1 MSREISTS
9 FEVVHQTEIGARTGV
24 LRFGPEGR
32 SQLATPCF
40 FPAMCV
46 MTGPPGFGRQGANYK
61 YMKRWMTREWRHP
74 QFLTEILHF
83 TDYTSSRKNLDLWLE
98 HTFQEWA
105 DRLMMGGDLEDENGE
120 KVFEQGAPKI
130 GLEGDFDYENEKS
143 LPFYDLCFFLDS
155 GGFKLLSN
163 SDFNLDKFDLETSP
177 ETIFMLQKQF
187 GGDVIASLDQPIPPF
202 DYSASALVDIQETSI
217 RNAEWLYRKVSEENA
232 SGSNY
237 EPLVYLAIHGI
248 DHESTC
254 RYVERLLTRIESIQP
269 SYESIGFAI
278 GSLVPRRA
286 NRALVTTIV
295 KAATD
300 TLRNFLGGKYAKCP
314 VHAFGM
320 GGDLIPILAMLGV
333 DTFDNNTYV
342 QAGAN
347 LRFQSI
353 FDSTSLGG
361 GKPIGIREL
370 SDGIL
375 DDCSCKACSRTLEHD
390 LLGAYKKVVD
400 QERDKRH
407 LFDELNR
414 TIIKSEAYSFLSM
427 HNLYQEFRSV
437 ANVVESIEKDTIQ
450 NYCLEFANHR
460 STKSNL
466 YRALEVASG
475 ELLEQ
480 REKGRRVDL
489 TLTRDSFAVPSSYKP
504 PSEKELLLFLS
515 CTKDKPYKS
524 SISRKTILSAFNH
537 DIRVH
542 VVTMSGFYGPVPDE
556 FEEEGEILGYDYE
569 LKTSA
574 IEQCDFVASRLIDYL
589 DRYGSSYRKVFAF
602 VTTKAYRKVIE
613 EVLKFSDNSTL
624 LPASPRERTSKE
636 LLRKENLL
644 ELQYEMSQVL
654 QTNFVSYQSE
664 FLIDV

>member
-24 LRFGPEGR
+24 LKYGPEGR
-32 SQLATPCF
+32 SRLRTPSF

-105 DRLMMGGDLEDENGE
+105 DRLMMGGDLGDENGE
-120 KVFEQGAPKI
+120 KVFEQGAPKS
-130 GLEGDFDYENEKS
+130 GLEGDFDYGNEKK

-202 DYSASALVDIQETSI
+202 DYSASALKEIQETSI
-217 RNAEWLYRKVSEENA
+217 RNAEWLYRKVSQEKEQ
-232 SGSNY
+232 GSCY
-237 EPLVYLAIHGI
+237 KPLVYLAVHGI

-254 RYVERLLTRIESIQP
+254 SYVERLLTRIEDIEP
-269 SYESIGFAI
+269 GYESIGFAI

-286 NRALVTTIV
+286 NRALVATIV

-300 TLRNFLGGKYAKCP
+300 TLKSFLGGKYSHCP

-320 GGDLIPILAMLGV
+320 GGDIIPTLAMLGV

-353 FDSTSLGG
+353 FDDKKLGS

-370 SDGIL
+370 SNAIL
-375 DDCSCKACSRTLEHD
+375 QDCGCKACSRTLDHD
-390 LLGAYKKVVD
+390 LLEVYKLIID

-407 LFDELNR
+407 VFKQLDR
-414 TIIKSEAYSFLSM
+414 TVIKSEAYTYLSM
-427 HNLYQEFRSV
+427 HNLEQEFRSV
-437 ANVVESIEKDTIQ
+437 EVVRDSIERGIIED
-450 NYCLEFANHR
+450 YCVEFAEKRN
-460 STKSNL
+460 TKSSL
-466 YRALEVASG
+466 YRALEVAHG
-475 ELLEQ
+475 EFHERQ
-480 REKGRRVDL
+480 VDGRRIDL
-489 TLTRDSFAVPSSYKP
+489 SLTRDSFLVPSSFKP
-504 PSEKELLLFLS
+504 SKEKEVLLFVA
-515 CTKDKPYKS
+515 CTKDKPYKN
-524 SISRKTILSAFNH
+524 SISRKTVLNALNH
-537 DIRVH
+537 DRRIH
-542 VVTMSGFYGPVPDE
+542 VVTISGFYGPVPEE
-556 FEEEGEILGYDYE
+556 FEEEDEILGYDYE
-569 LKTSA
+569 LKQSA
-574 IEQCDFVASRLIDYL
+574 LEQSEYVAEKLADYL
-589 DRYGSSYRKVFAF
+589 SRYSSSYRKVYAY
-602 VTTKAYRKVIE
+602 VTTKAYRNVIKD
-613 EVLKFSDNSTL
+613 VFAKSSIGTI
-624 LPASPRERTSKE
+624 LPVSPRERTSKE

-644 ELQYEMSQVL
+644 ELQCGLAEVFGSS
-654 QTNFVSYQSE
+654 FVTYQSE
-664 FLIDV
+664 FLLDI